1 MKKKQGAA
9 AADVLLN
16 TLTPIN
22 HWLVSPAIYQQL
34 LPRLGRRWPIYQAS
48 GPIVIYPTPQPSV
61 KSLHTNTPCR
71 KPKTSSSPK
80 NSALVTEQWGQV
92 YLINMMTLLSLIT
105 KITTY
110 LIKKIMFLIWPVAL
124 QEAGDY
130 FLRILVNETSLNT
143 SPPSM
148 VMAHPIKYIQIR
160 RISDCSTILKS
171 IILQMFGSIYNH
183 FHLQQEQ
190 HFQLLCV
197 FEPAPSF
204 SATVLY
210 IHTICI
216 LQKERFL
223 APIKQ
228 ILLHCTNK

>member
-1 MKKKQGAA
+1 M
-9 AADVLLN
+9 
-16 TLTPIN
+16 
-22 HWLVSPAIYQQL
+22 
-34 LPRLGRRWPIYQAS
+34 
-48 GPIVIYPTPQPSV
+48 
-61 KSLHTNTPCR
+61 
-71 KPKTSSSPK
+71 
-80 NSALVTEQWGQV
+80 
-92 YLINMMTLLSLIT
+92 YLINMMTLLSLFT
-105 KITTY
+105 KIATT
-110 LIKKIMFLIWPVAL
+110 LIKKIMFFIWMWPLARPMAL
-124 QEAGDY
+124 TEAGDY

-143 SPPSM
+143 SLPSM

-190 HFQLLCV
+190 HFQLLCDP
-197 FEPAPSF
+197 EPAPTF

>member
-1 MKKKQGAA
+1 MCAENVNSHKCQRHFEVPPGSVFSNKVQLLQMDCSLFKMKKENNFFKNRRWRKKQGAA

-92 YLINMMTLLSLIT
+92 YLIFMMTLLSLIT

-110 LIKKIMFLIWPVAL
+110 LIKNHVLNMASGPTRSRRLFSSYPCEWNLFEYIAPLH
-124 QEAGDY
+124 GDG
-130 FLRILVNETSLNT
+130 
-143 SPPSM
+143 PSYQI
-148 VMAHPIKYIQIR
+148 HPDSMHKR
-160 RISDCSTILKS
+160 
-171 IILQMFGSIYNH
+171 
-183 FHLQQEQ
+183 
-190 HFQLLCV
+190 
-197 FEPAPSF
+197 
-204 SATVLY
+204 
-210 IHTICI
+210 
-216 LQKERFL
+216 
-223 APIKQ
+223 
-228 ILLHCTNK
+228 LLHNSEKHHLTNVWQHL